1 MNKRKLNAVM
11 QLHGE
16 SQQNLAEYLQMS
28 LSRLNAKINEYRG
41 AQFRQNEI
49 AAIQEHYGLS
59 AEEVNEIIF
68 CLACVLKRYHLTRR
82 SVREKGERHGRNAEE
97 SERAVEQRGLHGLL
111 PDRNAA
117 GGLRATAQRRVLRVL
132 EGVFDDVSVE
142 KAEKAGRANTEE

>member
-16 SQQNLAEYLQMS
+16 SQQNLADYLQMS

-59 AEEVNEIIF
+59 AEEVNEIFFASAVSQKRHNEHIKF
-68 CLACVLKRYHLTRR
+68 PLLK
-82 SVREKGERHGRNAEE
+82 VQEGERWTK
-97 SERAVEQRGLHGLL
+97 
-111 PDRNAA
+111 
-117 GGLRATAQRRVLRVL
+117 LRLTKQYHQSKVPHC
-132 EGVFDDVSVE
+132 
-142 KAEKAGRANTEE
+142 

>member
-16 SQQNLAEYLQMS
+16 SQQNLADYLQMS

-59 AEEVNEIIF
+59 AAGTRPPYF
-68 CLACVLKRYHLTRR
+68 GKQTRFVLHWT
-82 SVREKGERHGRNAEE
+82 SF
-97 SERAVEQRGLHGLL
+97 
-111 PDRNAA
+111 
-117 GGLRATAQRRVLRVL
+117 ATH
-132 EGVFDDVSVE
+132 
-142 KAEKAGRANTEE
+142 

>member
-16 SQQNLAEYLQMS
+16 SQQNLADYLQMS

-59 AEEVNEIIF
+59 AEEVNEIFFASAVSQKHIKF
-68 CLACVLKRYHLTRR
+68 PLLK
-82 SVREKGERHGRNAEE
+82 VQEGGEMDEIETYKAMPPIK
-97 SERAVEQRGLHGLL
+97 STTLL
-111 PDRNAA
+111 IIIKLP
-117 GGLRATAQRRVLRVL
+117 
-132 EGVFDDVSVE
+132 
-142 KAEKAGRANTEE
+142 

>member
-16 SQQNLAEYLQMS
+16 SQQNLADYLQMS

-59 AEEVNEIIF
+59 PQGQM
-68 CLACVLKRYHLTRR
+68 KLTFFSYGHRLY
-82 SVREKGERHGRNAEE
+82 S
-97 SERAVEQRGLHGLL
+97 SE
-111 PDRNAA
+111 NS
-117 GGLRATAQRRVLRVL
+117 LRA
-132 EGVFDDVSVE
+132 SS
-142 KAEKAGRANTEE
+142 